1 LKYGGIFRLHTI
13 FKTYFCCR
21 SSFPRSNSYAF
32 LRALTKSGINI
43 LKRTIFQSKWFPA
56 AFVAPQL
63 VICLVFFLW
72 PAGQA
77 IWESF
82 YQSDAWSG
90 GRIFVGLD
98 NFFRLFADPYYRAS
112 FLTTLIFST
121 AVASGSLLIGFFLS
135 LAVDRVRRGQ
145 TTYTTLLLW
154 PYAIAPAVAGVLW
167 SFLFHPSFGIIAGWL
182 HYFGISWNPLL
193 DGGDALTLTVIA
205 AIWNQVAYNF
215 IFFLAGLQSIPK
227 SIVEA
232 ASIDGARPM
241 RRLFT
246 IIIPLLSPTLF
257 FLMVMNIVYSFFE
270 TFGIIDAVT
279 MGGPGQA
286 TTTLIYKAYVDG
298 ARNYD
303 YGSSAVQSMI
313 LMAIVITLTLIQFRF
328 IERRVHY

>member
-1 LKYGGIFRLHTI
+1 
-13 FKTYFCCR
+13 
-21 SSFPRSNSYAF
+21 
-32 LRALTKSGINI
+32 
-43 LKRTIFQSKWFPA
+43 LKRTFFHNKWFPI
-56 AFVAPQL
+56 AFIAPQL
-63 VICLVFFLW
+63 LICLVFFFW

-98 NFFRLFADPYYRAS
+98 NFYRLFADPYYRAS

-121 AVASGSLLIGFFLS
+121 AVALLSLILGFFFAIS
-135 LAVDRVRRGQ
+135 VDRVRRGQ
-145 TTYTTLLLW
+145 TFYTTLLLW

-167 SFLFHPSFGIIAGWL
+167 MFLFHPAFGIIAHWL
-182 HYFGISWNPLL
+182 RVLGISWNPLL
-193 DGGDALTLTVIA
+193 NGTDALILTVIA
-205 AIWNQVAYNF
+205 AVWNQVAYNF

-232 ASIDGARPM
+232 ASIDGASPF
-241 RRLFT
+241 RRLTT

-257 FLMVMNIVYSFFE
+257 FLMVMNVIYAFFE

-279 MGGPGQA
+279 KGGPGQA

-298 ARNYD
+298 ARNYN
-303 YGSSAVQSMI
+303 YGSAAVQSMI
-313 LMAIVITLTLIQFRF
+313 LMSIVIILTLIQFRF

>member
-1 LKYGGIFRLHTI
+1 
-13 FKTYFCCR
+13 
-21 SSFPRSNSYAF
+21 
-32 LRALTKSGINI
+32 
-43 LKRTIFQSKWFPA
+43 LKRTFFQNKWFPV
-56 AFVAPQL
+56 AFIAPQL
-63 VICLVFFLW
+63 LICLAFFFW

-98 NFFRLFADPYYRAS
+98 NFARLFADPYYRAS
-112 FLTTLIFST
+112 FLTTLIFSA
-121 AVASGSLLIGFFLS
+121 AVALLSLIIGFFFAIS
-135 LAVDRVRRGQ
+135 VDRVRRGQ

-167 SFLFHPSFGIIAGWL
+167 MFLFHPAFGIIANWL
-182 HYFGISWNPLL
+182 HWLGIRWNPLL
-193 DGGDALTLTVIA
+193 NGTDALILTVIA
-205 AIWNQVAYNF
+205 AVWNQIAYNF

-227 SIVEA
+227 SLVEA
-232 ASIDGARPM
+232 ASIDGASPF
-241 RRLFT
+241 RRLIT

-257 FLMVMNIVYSFFE
+257 FLMVMNVIYSFFE

-279 MGGPGQA
+279 KGGPGQA

-298 ARNYD
+298 ARNYN
-303 YGSSAVQSMI
+303 YGSAAVQSMI
-313 LMAIVITLTLIQFRF
+313 LMAIVIILTLIQFRF